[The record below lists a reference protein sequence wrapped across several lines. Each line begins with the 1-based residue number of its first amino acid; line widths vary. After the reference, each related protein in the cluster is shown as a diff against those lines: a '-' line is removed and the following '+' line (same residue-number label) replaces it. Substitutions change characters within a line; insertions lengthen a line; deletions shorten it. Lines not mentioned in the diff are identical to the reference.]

1 MAYNVD
7 KNQLHT
13 IAMTSMVLGG
23 VAGTGLILVSTP
35 YSRLGLYLL
44 FVAAY
49 HLLEFINTSTY
60 QPQTVTLS
68 LFLLYGNVGSKEY
81 LLMQLVSIWEYFFIR
96 SRWLIWPYMKHTT
109 FLGMGMATIGLYIR
123 HRAMMVC
130 GNGFSHYIQTTAR
143 HSHTLVTHDIYGW
156 SRHPSYLGFYLW
168 AIGLQM
174 CLSIPLSL
182 VLTIVVITWFFR
194 TRVAFE
200 EWFLVNRLF
209 GQQYTDYSNK
219 VGTLIP
225 FV

>member
-1 MAYNVD
+1 MVNED
-7 KNQLHT
+7 RIL
-13 IAMTSMVLGG
+13 AMS
-23 VAGTGLILVSTP
+23 
-35 YSRLGLYLL
+35 
-44 FVAAY
+44 
-49 HLLEFINTSTY
+49 
-60 QPQTVTLS
+60 
-68 LFLLYGNVGSKEY
+68 
-81 LLMQLVSIWEYFFIR
+81 
-96 SRWLIWPYMKHTT
+96 
-109 FLGMGMATIGLYIR
+109 
-123 HRAMMVC
+123 
-130 GNGFSHYIQTTAR
+130 
-143 HSHTLVTHDIYGW
+143 

-182 VLTIVVITWFFR
+182 VLTIVIITWFFR